1 MAAARTV
8 GHHTGEMRDGDLH
21 VMMDVG
27 LADEVGMSVAEL
39 REAINSMNFLKTEND
54 KLKKELR
61 QLKDEV
67 KELKYSETE
76 TNGKMDDFV
85 DSLNSLMSKFDDQT
99 NEEVEEADEGEPGI
113 ALEDQLRI
121 TEQSAKAIDLLTNHL
136 LSTVWQSCSKNTFG
150 IEFGSWEGG
159 AHLGQRLTY
168 IFCRFLYSHHAAQW
182 IVFQKATDSRHLS
195 PGDSWFSWGALFGSN
210 ADCARLL
217 PVDETARD
225 ISRRQR
231 RQCIAPNLSWNGQ
244 WGRN

>member
-1 MAAARTV
+1 MAAARTI

-39 REAINSMNFLKTEND
+39 REAINSMDVLKTEND

-150 IEFGSWEGG
+150 IKCG
-159 AHLGQRLTY
+159 
-168 IFCRFLYSHHAAQW
+168 
-182 IVFQKATDSRHLS
+182 
-195 PGDSWFSWGALFGSN
+195 SWGAGGAFRAKANIHFLQVSLFASCCSVDRLSKSN
-210 ADCARLL
+210 
-217 PVDETARD
+217 
-225 ISRRQR
+225 
-231 RQCIAPNLSWNGQ
+231 
-244 WGRN
+244 